1 MKDTSTQR
9 IMVGIKEEQ
18 IKEGDPS
25 FLVNL
30 LSDFEK
36 DEIEKVKSLRGG
48 VSFMF
53 PNVSEYP
60 FAFLMWS
67 MGLYTKYPNFAYFV
81 DKKSVDFI
89 VEGMLYDM
97 KSPPAD
103 KDKLLNNVHRKGVDF
118 GIKSGYTKEE
128 MLGYFNIIDN

>member
-1 MKDTSTQR
+1 MKDTGTQR

-36 DEIEKVKSLRGG
+36 DDVDKVRSLRGS
-48 VSFMF
+48 VSLMF
-53 PNVSEYP
+53 PKVSEYP

-67 MGLYTKYPNFAYFV
+67 MGLYTKCPNFAYFV
-81 DKKSVDFI
+81 DKESVDFI
-89 VEGMLYDM
+89 VQGMLYDM

-103 KDKLLNNVHRKGVDF
+103 KGKLLNNLYDKAVDF
-118 GIKSGYTKEE
+118 GTKYGYTKEE
-128 MLGYFNIIDN
+128 MTTYFSH